1 MRLLVKDLGP
11 AKIAFLSDPFP
22 SRKIPAVLDRVVL
35 RPDICSISHDS
46 RSTLFQVQFL
56 SHEFT
61 LNDLT
66 SDPLTRLK
74 KNSVK
79 KPMRVLLRRFA
90 ERFSAIT
97 RFVHHLVLH
106 LGVRQA
112 RKIP

>member
-11 AKIAFLSDPFP
+11 AKIAFLSDPSP

-35 RPDICSISHDS
+35 RRNICSISNDS

-61 LNDLT
+61 LNNLT
-66 SDPLTRLK
+66 PDPLTRLK

-79 KPMRVLLRRFA
+79 KQMRVLLRRFA
-90 ERFSAIT
+90 KRFSAVNSVWSLSGSASGCT
-97 RFVHHLVLH
+97 P
-106 LGVRQA
+106 G
-112 RKIP
+112 

>member
-11 AKIAFLSDPFP
+11 AKIAFRSDPSP

-35 RPDICSISHDS
+35 RPDICSISNDS

-61 LNDLT
+61 LNNLT
-66 SDPLTRLK
+66 PDPLKRLR

-79 KPMRVLLRRFA
+79 KQIRVLLRRLA
-90 ERFSAIT
+90 KRFSA
-97 RFVHHLVLH
+97 VNSVWSLS
-106 LGVRQA
+106 GSA
-112 RKIP
+112 SGCAPG

>member
-11 AKIAFLSDPFP
+11 AKIAFRSDPSP

-35 RPDICSISHDS
+35 RRNICSISNDS

-56 SHEFT
+56 FHEFT

-90 ERFSAIT
+90 KRFSA
-97 RFVHHLVLH
+97 VNSVWSLS
-106 LGVRQA
+106 GSA
-112 RKIP
+112 SGCAPG